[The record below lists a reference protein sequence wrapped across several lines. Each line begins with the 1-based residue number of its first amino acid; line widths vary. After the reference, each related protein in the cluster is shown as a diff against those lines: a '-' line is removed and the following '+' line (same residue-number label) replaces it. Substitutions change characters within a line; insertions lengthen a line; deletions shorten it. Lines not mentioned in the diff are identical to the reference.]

1 MREKSLKF
9 LVNIFLLPL
18 IIELSGCMNINHR
31 LPMLSY
37 SPYPQQYYSQES
49 YSQPIQT
56 QTYQTVQPIQIRQVQ
71 QNTTQTTQP
80 SIKVQPTKTIQ
91 PQQKVSQA
99 PQVPQVPQPSYK
111 QPIVYNQQIQ
121 KNIETPTKP
130 QVSKP
135 TPIQPKINEEEILLE
150 EVIYIPS
157 ALQSTPV
164 DEIEILSEAPKEL
177 IAQEQEKEEKKIE
190 QEAQQKQFIEKQE
203 TKPEIIP
210 EVKQITKTEITN
222 KVQKEEKPQLK
233 IVIPQSEPTP
243 IIQPVKKETKP
254 KKVKVYK
261 GDTLYSIAKK
271 YNIKVYELAEYNK
284 LEAPFTLKLGQTLE
298 LPSEE
303 KKENKKEEPIIMNN
317 LDEEKTFI
325 EEPKKDFVIVKK
337 GDTIYSIAKQN
348 NVPLKDVI
356 LRNKLQAPY
365 TLKIG
370 DTIYIPN
377 SAFHIVKAKETVY
390 SISRHYNVNLNS
402 LVKLNKIKEP
412 YILVIG
418 QKLLLPATNI
428 DIEQK
433 QIKYIVK
440 DKDSSKL
447 VKTSTQEKSK
457 EISQIKVAKKEKIV
471 AKPTTIPTKLT
482 PEIQIQQKEKI
493 EKIITKPAPLTSHR
507 FMWPLKGKVIS
518 EYGIKNNGK
527 RNDGINIS
535 ARLGT
540 SVVAAEN
547 GIVAYAGNELKGLG
561 NLIIIKHAKDYMTIY
576 AHNDTI
582 LVKKGD
588 IIKRGDKIAT
598 VGKTGRVSI
607 PQLHFE
613 IRNKTKSLNPQD
625 ILERR

>member
-56 QTYQTVQPIQIRQVQ
+56 QTYQTAQPTQIRQVQ

-91 PQQKVSQA
+91 PQQKASQA
-99 PQVPQVPQPSYK
+99 PQVVQPSYK

-177 IAQEQEKEEKKIE
+177 IAQEEEKEKKIE
-190 QEAQQKQFIEKQE
+190 QEAQQKQFIEQQK

-210 EVKQITKTEITN
+210 EVKQITKTETIN

-233 IVIPQSEPTP
+233 IVIPQSKPTT
-243 IIQPVKKETKP
+243 QPVKKETKP

-303 KKENKKEEPIIMNN
+303 KKENKKETPIIMNN

-471 AKPTTIPTKLT
+471 AKPTIIPTKLT

>member
-49 YSQPIQT
+49 YSQPT
-56 QTYQTVQPIQIRQVQ
+56 QTYQTVQPTQIRQVQ

-80 SIKVQPTKTIQ
+80 SMMVQPTKTIQ
-91 PQQKVSQA
+91 PQQKASQ
-99 PQVPQVPQPSYK
+99 VVQPSYK

-135 TPIQPKINEEEILLE
+135 TPVQPKINEEEILLE

-177 IAQEQEKEEKKIE
+177 IAQEEEKEKKIE
-190 QEAQQKQFIEKQE
+190 QEAQQKQFIEQQE

-210 EVKQITKTEITN
+210 EVKQITKTKTTN
-222 KVQKEEKPQLK
+222 KLQKEEKNQFK
-233 IVIPQSEPTP
+233 HIVSQSKPTP
-243 IIQPVKKETKP
+243 TTQPVKKETKP

-303 KKENKKEEPIIMNN
+303 KKEKKKETPIIMNN

-471 AKPTTIPTKLT
+471 AKPTIIPTKLT

-507 FMWPLKGKVIS
+507 FMWPIKGKIIS